1 MLNSYIVISK
11 GQGLEKNK
19 YFFQVESKDK
29 GKEVL
34 IEEGE
39 EEVLQSNL
47 SLNIEEEE
55 EEEGEEEEDPYKQA
69 FLRDFLKKKEALI
82 QKSNVCLIK
91 EEEPLSPLQKKL
103 KYILYLNNKNLKTLS
118 LQSSLCKEEDKQLLN
133 ILLINLK
140 ELLYISLERSYYLNE
155 LSLQYLNSFQ
165 ANVIKNKPF
174 RPLLRANS
182 RVKYFNLFSCFIAF
196 VYRVFI
202 KKSYKEL
209 FFLSKN
215 ALDLLK
221 ELHRLAI
228 LQEEESL
235 NSKRD
240 LNKEFKQ
247 TKKSLNKKLNA
258 FKLDLFLENGELLE
272 EEQIEDLEES
282 SSLLSSL
289 NSALSSSSSSSIDLE
304 GEGEGVN
311 NSNSDSS
318 LRKSKESNSNN
329 ILTKIASIG
338 GLEKDNTSVLI
349 KDKLLSLLL
358 LFYKQELDLNP
369 FDSPINA
376 FFACKSIRESN
387 LTLRDSLDLTQYYSA
402 FLYCTQLCVIA
413 SSVKK
418 ALLQQDSK
426 VIVLEI
432 KDFMSN
438 YFNNTC
444 LFPLSTILN
453 NNAYC
458 KQINTQLFSL
468 LSVSIDPFKKETLTY
483 NKVTISKD
491 ELERVF

>member
-1 MLNSYIVISK
+1 M
-11 GQGLEKNK
+11 
-19 YFFQVESKDK
+19 
-29 GKEVL
+29 
-34 IEEGE
+34 
-39 EEVLQSNL
+39 
-47 SLNIEEEE
+47 
-55 EEEGEEEEDPYKQA
+55 
-69 FLRDFLKKKEALI
+69 
-82 QKSNVCLIK
+82 
-91 EEEPLSPLQKKL
+91 
-103 KYILYLNNKNLKTLS
+103 
-118 LQSSLCKEEDKQLLN
+118 LN

-247 TKKSLNKKLNA
+247 TKKSLNKKFNA

-289 NSALSSSSSSSIDLE
+289 NSALSSSSSLSIDLE

-318 LRKSKESNSNN
+318 LRKSKE
-329 ILTKIASIG
+329 
-338 GLEKDNTSVLI
+338 
-349 KDKLLSLLL
+349 
-358 LFYKQELDLNP
+358 
-369 FDSPINA
+369 
-376 FFACKSIRESN
+376 
-387 LTLRDSLDLTQYYSA
+387 
-402 FLYCTQLCVIA
+402 
-413 SSVKK
+413 
-418 ALLQQDSK
+418 
-426 VIVLEI
+426 
-432 KDFMSN
+432 
-438 YFNNTC
+438 
-444 LFPLSTILN
+444 
-453 NNAYC
+453 
-458 KQINTQLFSL
+458 
-468 LSVSIDPFKKETLTY
+468 KE
-483 NKVTISKD
+483 
-491 ELERVF
+491 